1 MSGEMNE
8 MKKSATPTRSKQRSL
23 FLSMQLR
30 PDLLLSCPLALCLL
44 TLTHSLTHSRTRHAL
59 TILSLIES
67 TSREMESTQPV
78 EAVQVQEK
86 EPTVTATGVE
96 QVSEQVSEVVSEQ
109 PVLSKNAR

>member
-1 MSGEMNE
+1 
-8 MKKSATPTRSKQRSL
+8 
-23 FLSMQLR
+23 
-30 PDLLLSCPLALCLL
+30 
-44 TLTHSLTHSRTRHAL
+44 
-59 TILSLIES
+59 
-67 TSREMESTQPV
+67 MESTQPV